1 MLKNNRLSKFIS
13 KLLLAGALTLIPA
26 GYTPCCDEMMR
37 EVLRLEREVFG
48 CDRNFGIS

>member
-26 GYTPCCDEMMR
+26 GYAIESMNKYWN
-37 EVLRLEREVFG
+37 E
-48 CDRNFGIS
+48 